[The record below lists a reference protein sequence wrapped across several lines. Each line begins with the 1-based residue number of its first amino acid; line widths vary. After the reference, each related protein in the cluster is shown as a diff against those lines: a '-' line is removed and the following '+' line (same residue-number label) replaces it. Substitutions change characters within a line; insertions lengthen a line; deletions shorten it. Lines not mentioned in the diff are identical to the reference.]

1 MKSDDDDD
9 DDDDDEDDADD
20 DDDDDAEYKVHDHRR
35 FRVVRLGEA
44 GLVMTGS
51 VEGGGGISTKGEL
64 ISGQDHHVGNGDGD
78 DHDDHNH

>member
-1 MKSDDDDD
+1 MVIGGGDKYEVRESYSD
-9 DDDDDEDDADD
+9 DDDDDEDDADDDDD

-64 ISGQDHHVGNGDGD
+64 ICPGSSR
-78 DHDDHNH
+78 

>member
-1 MKSDDDDD
+1 MNSDADDEGDED
-9 DDDDDEDDADD
+9 VVDDDEDDG
-20 DDDDDAEYKVHDHRR
+20 EYKVHDHRR

-64 ISGQDHHVGNGDGD
+64 ICPGSS
-78 DHDDHNH
+78 